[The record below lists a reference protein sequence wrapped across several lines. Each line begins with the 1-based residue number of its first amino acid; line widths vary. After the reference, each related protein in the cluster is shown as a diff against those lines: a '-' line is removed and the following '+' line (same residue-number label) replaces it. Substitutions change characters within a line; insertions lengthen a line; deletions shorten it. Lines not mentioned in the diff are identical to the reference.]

1 MIVVALLFITV
12 GIADLVRERFR
23 RPIGPVIGIAA
34 GAIAAVLVAG
44 GTGLSAWWAVAAI
57 GLMVAWVA
65 ATALPS
71 AGQSGYL
78 KIALLGAAV
87 TAGWAFTPA
96 QVADDSV
103 VARWYAELPHA
114 FAEAVD
120 VETFLLAVGGVLV
133 LVETANIVVR
143 LVFAAA
149 PRGEAPAPTPASPA
163 RRPWFARGTEVASS
177 PSPVNEPPLK
187 GGRIIGPFERIF
199 LLSLVVAG
207 QFTALAALV
216 AAKGIIRFPEI
227 SRDGAGTKAEYFL
240 VGSFA
245 SWAVVL
251 VVAVLLRTS

>member
-1 MIVVALLFITV
+1 MILVALLFITV
-12 GIADLVRERFR
+12 GIADLARERFR
-23 RPIGPVIGIAA
+23 RPTGPVVGVIAGTIAA
-34 GAIAAVLVAG
+34 ALVAV
-44 GTGLSAWWAVAAI
+44 GTGIPVWWTIAVI
-57 GLMVAWVA
+57 GVMIAWVA

-78 KIALLGAAV
+78 KIALLGTAV
-87 TAGWAFTPA
+87 AAGWAFTPA
-96 QVADDSV
+96 QVAHDSA
-103 VARWYAELPHA
+103 VAHWYDGLPHA
-114 FAEAVD
+114 FAETVG

-133 LVETANIVVR
+133 LVETANIIVR

-149 PRGEAPAPTPASPA
+149 PRGEVPVPAPATPA
-163 RRPWFARGTEVASS
+163 RRPWFARGTEVAAS
-177 PSPVNEPPLK
+177 PSPVSDPPLK

-199 LLSLVVAG
+199 LLALVLAG

-227 SRDGAGTKAEYFL
+227 SRDGAGAKAEYFL

-251 VVAVLLRTS
+251 VVTLLIRST